1 MDAITVSAYNSVTS
15 LPCLQFSPPILLLLC
30 NSRLFPAGLPRTYHV
45 LAAANL
51 HGTALT
57 LAVAVCRS
65 AMGCII

>member
-1 MDAITVSAYNSVTS
+1 MDAITVSAYNSVTTLS
-15 LPCLQFSPPILLLLC
+15 CLQFSPPVLLLLC
-30 NSRLFPAGLPRTYHV
+30 NSMFPAGLPRTYHV

-65 AMGCII
+65 AIGCII